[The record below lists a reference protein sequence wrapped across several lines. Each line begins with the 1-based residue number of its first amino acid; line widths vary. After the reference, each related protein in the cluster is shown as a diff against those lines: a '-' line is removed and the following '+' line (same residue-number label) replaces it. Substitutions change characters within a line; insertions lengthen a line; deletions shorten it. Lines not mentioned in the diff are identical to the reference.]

1 MRKANRLL
9 AVLLA
14 GTMVMGTGLTAFA
27 ADPDPTT
34 GNTTGTGEFE
44 GHVEKSV
51 LSVQLPTV
59 STEAGAVNPFA
70 YTMDPEGLIAATEGA
85 KNKDATFEAGA
96 SVYFL
101 SAANTYTK
109 DSAKL
114 KVVNKGT
121 ADADVTVKASTAT
134 NGNVSMVA
142 GTSAFTGEADISD
155 TKSGAE
161 LYLGLVVANKTAVA
175 VYEKDDTN
183 NTEASV
189 TVGLRGNEA
198 NYEVKYDENTKKYSY
213 AAKADVPDTAW
224 NSFEFGLT
232 GACNT
237 NGNYSKTG
245 LAASNVTV
253 TWSYAEHESST
264 TLLDANA
271 TDKPADVDPSIE
283 ATGTYNKATG
293 VITATVNLGAGTK
306 ETTLASAKYGSS
318 VSAVSNETLNPTIT
332 GTTFT
337 GSVKDSVKTAWA
349 NRVDPVYVVIT
360 LADGT
365 TKDVTLTV
373 E

>member
-27 ADPDPTT
+27 ADATT
-34 GNTTGTGEFE
+34 GNTTGAGEFE

-59 STEAGAVNPFA
+59 STEEGAVNPFA

-85 KNKDATFEAGA
+85 KNKEATFEAGA

-114 KVVNKGT
+114 KVINKGT
-121 ADADVTVKASTAT
+121 ADADVTVKASTVANT
-134 NGNVSMVA
+134 NVKMVT
-142 GTSAFTGEADISD
+142 GTDQFTAAPTDSN
-155 TKSGAE
+155 TAAE
-161 LYLGLVVANKTAVA
+161 LYLGLVVANKDAVA
-175 VYEKDDTN
+175 VQAADG
-183 NTEASV
+183 TEASV
-189 TVGLRGNEA
+189 TVGLKGNDK
-198 NYEVKYDENTKKYSY
+198 NYEVKYDESTKKYSY

-237 NGNYSKTG
+237 KGDYSTAD
-245 LAASNVTV
+245 LDASDVTV
-253 TWSYAEHESST
+253 TWSYAKRADGSSA

>member
-1 MRKANRLL
+1 MKKAKRML

-27 ADPDPTT
+27 ADATS

-51 LSVQLPTV
+51 LLVQLPTV
-59 STEAGAVNPFA
+59 STEEGAVNPFT

-85 KNKDATFEAGA
+85 KNKDATFETGA
-96 SVYFL
+96 NVYFL
-101 SAANTYTK
+101 SAPNTYTK

-121 ADADVTVKASTAT
+121 VNADVTVKASTAANT
-134 NGNVSMVA
+134 NVKMV
-142 GTSAFTGEADISD
+142 TDITQFTETPTDLN
-155 TKSGAE
+155 KGAE
-161 LYLGLVVANKTAVA
+161 LYLGLLVDEENAVA
-175 VYEKDDTN
+175 VQAADG
-183 NTEASV
+183 TEASV
-189 TVGLRGNEA
+189 TVGLRGNDA
-198 NYEVKYDENTKKYSY
+198 NYEVKYDETSKTYSY
-213 AAKADVPDTAW
+213 AAKADVPETAW

-232 GACNT
+232 GACNPK
-237 NGNYSKTG
+237 GDYSTENLG
-245 LAASNVTV
+245 AANVTV
-253 TWSYAEHESST
+253 TWSYAKRAADSSA
-264 TLLDANA
+264 TLLDVNA
-271 TDKPADVDPSIE
+271 TEKPADVDPNIE

-318 VSAVSNETLNPTIT
+318 VAKATNDVVNASIT
-332 GTTFT
+332 GTAFT
-337 GSVKDSVKTAWA
+337 GSVSDAVKTGWS
-349 NRVDPVYVVIT
+349 NLSGPFYVVIT

-365 TKDVTLTV
+365 TENITLTV

>member
-27 ADPDPTT
+27 ADET
-34 GNTTGTGEFE
+34 GSTTGTGEFE

-59 STEAGAVNPFA
+59 PAENPFS

-85 KNKDATFEAGA
+85 KNKDATFEPGA

-121 ADADVTVKASTAT
+121 ADADVTVKASTAANT
-134 NGNVSMVA
+134 NVEMVT
-142 GTSAFTGEADISD
+142 GTDAFTAKEDIADD
-155 TKSGAE
+155 NKGAE
-161 LYLGLVVANKTAVA
+161 LYLGLVVAEEEAVA
-175 VYEKDDTN
+175 VQAEGG
-183 NTEASV
+183 TEASV
-189 TVGLRGNEA
+189 SVGLKGNDK
-198 NYEVKYDENTKKYSY
+198 NYEVKYDEATKKYSY

-237 NGNYSKTG
+237 DGDYSTAD
-245 LAASNVTV
+245 LAAADVTV
-253 TWSYAEHESST
+253 TWSYAERATDSSA
-264 TLLDANA
+264 TLLDENA
-271 TDKPADVDPSIE
+271 TEEPADADPSIE
-283 ATGTYNKATG
+283 ATGTYNKTTG
-293 VITATVNLGAGTK
+293 VITATVDLGAGTK

-318 VSAVSNETLNPTIT
+318 VAKATNDVVNASVT

-337 GSVKDSVKTAWA
+337 GSVTDAVKTGWS
-349 NRVDPVYVVIT
+349 NLSGPFYVVIT

-365 TKDVTLTV
+365 TENVTLTV
-373 E
+373 TE